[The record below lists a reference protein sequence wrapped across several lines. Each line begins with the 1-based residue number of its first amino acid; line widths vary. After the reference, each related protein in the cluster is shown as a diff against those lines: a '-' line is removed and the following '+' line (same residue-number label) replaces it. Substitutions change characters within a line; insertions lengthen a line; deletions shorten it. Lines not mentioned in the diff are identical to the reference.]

1 MKKVEKFSWIYH
13 YGRWWIRFSYRNI
26 FYRRTEV
33 RGLEKFKP
41 DEPIIFAPNHQ
52 NALMDALVF
61 VTTIKQ
67 QPVFL
72 SRADLFKNKRIARI
86 LNFLKMMPVYR
97 IRDGFD
103 TLGKN
108 QEVFDRCS
116 EILRTGHA
124 LCLFPEGN
132 HNSQRWFRPLK
143 KGLARIAFEAE
154 DQSDFKLRLKIVPTG
169 IDYSNYD
176 NVRGRLTISYG
187 EPITITDLKELYR
200 SEPQKAMRELNNR
213 IRKNIEPHMIEIPWL
228 EVYDSI
234 MALRLIYGPRY
245 RQLLNLPSKTL
256 FDKFEADK
264 KMIRLLGEKREQ
276 DPDSMTCLNDQV
288 NEYMGLL
295 NKHNYRDHTVAR
307 APYNP
312 LKILW
317 NTLWLGLG
325 FPLHL
330 FALITN
336 YHLFRI
342 PLYISRNLFKDP
354 QFRATAAYV
363 ISMLVL
369 MPISYFLM
377 TLIIGLIFKSF
388 WVWFPFLLSLLP
400 AGVYMLHYMFE
411 NRKWRSKIRF
421 TWFTS
426 RKRPDELRLAKLR
439 KDILEQMDHWVLP
452 TLNT

>member
-1 MKKVEKFSWIYH
+1 M
-13 YGRWWIRFSYRNI
+13 
-26 FYRRTEV
+26 
-33 RGLEKFKP
+33 
-41 DEPIIFAPNHQ
+41 
-52 NALMDALVF
+52 
-61 VTTIKQ
+61 
-67 QPVFL
+67 
-72 SRADLFKNKRIARI
+72 
-86 LNFLKMMPVYR
+86 
-97 IRDGFD
+97 
-103 TLGKN
+103 
-108 QEVFDRCS
+108 
-116 EILRTGHA
+116 
-124 LCLFPEGN
+124 
-132 HNSQRWFRPLK
+132 
-143 KGLARIAFEAE
+143 
-154 DQSDFKLRLKIVPTG
+154 
-169 IDYSNYD
+169 
-176 NVRGRLTISYG
+176 
-187 EPITITDLKELYR
+187 
-200 SEPQKAMRELNNR
+200 
-213 IRKNIEPHMIEIPWL
+213 
-228 EVYDSI
+228 
-234 MALRLIYGPRY
+234 
-245 RQLLNLPSKTL
+245 
-256 FDKFEADK
+256 
-264 KMIRLLGEKREQ
+264 
-276 DPDSMTCLNDQV
+276 
-288 NEYMGLL
+288 
-295 NKHNYRDHTVAR
+295 AR